1 MNRIEKFKQL
11 LKERIADY
19 EAKYNESGDRMMF
32 GAMNEAKDTL
42 EYIEKVF
49 PEGGNFELVGPEY
62 EVRGIAKEV
71 NPGDFARTAKFGVMI
86 ERGDMLYR
94 EDIELKEYEER
105 IIEGFHHAI
114 VKHKDKLIDIVRYEK
129 DGHEYVRGT
138 MHIVKVNEL
147 L

>member
-19 EAKYNESGDRMMF
+19 EAKYKESRDRMMF

-49 PEGGNFELVGPEY
+49 PNGGDFELVGPEY
-62 EVRGIAKEV
+62 EVCGVAREV
-71 NPGDFARTAKFGVMI
+71 VPGDFARTAKFGVLL
-86 ERGDMLYR
+86 ERGDELYH
-94 EDIELKEYEER
+94 EDIELKEYEAR
-105 IIEGFHHAI
+105 IIEGFHQAL
-114 VKHKDKLIDIVRYEK
+114 VKYKDKLIDITHYEQ
-129 DGHEYVRGT
+129 DGHQYVRGM
-138 MHIVKVNEL
+138 MHIVKVDEL

>member
-49 PEGGNFELVGPEY
+49 PNGGDFELVGPEY
-62 EVRGIAKEV
+62 GCVELRERSFRETS
-71 NPGDFARTAKFGVMI
+71 PGQQNSEYCLSEEMNSITRTS
-86 ERGDMLYR
+86 
-94 EDIELKEYEER
+94 
-105 IIEGFHHAI
+105 
-114 VKHKDKLIDIVRYEK
+114 
-129 DGHEYVRGT
+129 
-138 MHIVKVNEL
+138 N
-147 L
+147 